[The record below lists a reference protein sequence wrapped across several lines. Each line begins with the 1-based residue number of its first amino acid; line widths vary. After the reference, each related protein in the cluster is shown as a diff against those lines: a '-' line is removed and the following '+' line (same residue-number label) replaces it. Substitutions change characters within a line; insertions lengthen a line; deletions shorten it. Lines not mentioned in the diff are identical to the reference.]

1 MSTDIFFKHF
11 SSIKDPRQ
19 SAKVSYP
26 LFDIIF
32 LTVTAVIAGCEGWE
46 EIEDFGEARLDWF
59 KTFGYFDN
67 GIPVHDTIA
76 RLISRI
82 SGDQF
87 QSCFSKWMQDVS
99 KCNNDIVAID
109 GKTLRGSYN
118 RDDRLSTIHMV
129 SAFATGNGVVMG
141 QYKTNEKSNEITAIP
156 ELLSLLELNGCLVTL
171 DAMGCQTDIAQAIVD
186 KDADYVLAVK
196 GNQGNL
202 HQAIQKAFSQRL
214 ATTEHD
220 NVTIEKHH
228 GRIECREYH
237 VLDASELDGDFTRWP
252 KLTTIGVA
260 MSYRQVKGK
269 QASLEYRYY
278 ISSATLGITRFSESV
293 RRHWDVENKL
303 HWVLDVTM
311 NEDAC
316 QIYRGHAAENLACIR
331 HTALN
336 MLRKETTKKVSIARK
351 RRLAAM
357 TTDYLEKVLAA

>member
-87 QSCFSKWMQDVS
+87 QSCFSNWMQDVS

-196 GNQGNL
+196 G
-202 HQAIQKAFSQRL
+202 
-214 ATTEHD
+214 
-220 NVTIEKHH
+220 
-228 GRIECREYH
+228 
-237 VLDASELDGDFTRWP
+237 
-252 KLTTIGVA
+252 
-260 MSYRQVKGK
+260 K

-331 HTALN
+331 HTSLN